1 MKRLLTLLS
10 LLLCIV
16 SVQAQETESLYTF
29 KGIPIEGATDD
40 FIKQLVEQGF
50 KVEKNDYSLE
60 NFSEQCLYG
69 TFFNRDVMLL
79 LSEKSSNIINAVFVL
94 FVSDN
99 IESTISIYKSVRDG
113 LNSKYGNS
121 PEWLFA
127 DIKSIDGKSLIDIK
141 YDLVVKGE
149 TYGLGIVLKEQDTT
163 IPYIAL
169 SLTKDVTTI
178 VYSNPNNY
186 NPSSFYND
194 L

>member
-1 MKRLLTLLS
+1 MKRLLVLLPF
-10 LLLCIV
+10 LLCLI
-16 SVQAQETESLYTF
+16 SARAQDTENPYTF
-29 KGIPIEGATDD
+29 KGIPIEGATDN
-40 FIKQLVEQGF
+40 FIKQLVKQGF
-50 KVEKNDYSLE
+50 TVEKNDYSLD

-79 LSEKSSNIINAVFVL
+79 LSEKSPNIINAVFVL
-94 FVSDN
+94 FVSDD